1 MDNCLFCKIV
11 RGEIPSSKVYE
22 DDTVLAFRDIEPQAP
37 VHVLLIPK
45 EHFDSILE
53 VDEKT
58 FAHMK
63 TVVKKLHRRKRLP
76 RRHQYRQGRT
86 AERQAPAF
94 PHPRRTQ
101 HAVASGLMKKANT
114 AAEGIIHPLPLFFCP
129 KSKICLFSRE

>member
-63 TVVKKLHRRKRLP
+63 TVVKKLAVDLGIAENGFRVVINT
-76 RRHQYRQGRT
+76 GRDG
-86 AERQAPAF
+86 QQSVKH
-94 PHPRRTQ
+94 PHFHILGGRSMQWPP
-101 HAVASGLMKKANT
+101 G
-114 AAEGIIHPLPLFFCP
+114 
-129 KSKICLFSRE
+129 

>member
-63 TVVKKLHRRKRLP
+63 TVVKKLAVDLGIAENGFRVVINTDRDGQQSVKHL
-76 RRHQYRQGRT
+76 HFHILGGRSM
-86 AERQAPAF
+86 QWP
-94 PHPRRTQ
+94 P
-101 HAVASGLMKKANT
+101 G
-114 AAEGIIHPLPLFFCP
+114 
-129 KSKICLFSRE
+129 

>member
-37 VHVLLIPK
+37 VHVLLIQK

-63 TVVKKLHRRKRLP
+63 TVVKKLAVDLGIAENGFRVVINT
-76 RRHQYRQGRT
+76 GRDGQQSVKHLHFHILGG
-86 AERQAPAF
+86 RSMQWP
-94 PHPRRTQ
+94 P
-101 HAVASGLMKKANT
+101 G
-114 AAEGIIHPLPLFFCP
+114 
-129 KSKICLFSRE
+129 

>member
-22 DDTVLAFRDIEPQAP
+22 DDTVLAFMDIEPQAP

-45 EHFDSILE
+45 EHFDSIME

-63 TVVKKLHRRKRLP
+63 TVVKKLAVDLGIAENGFRVVINT
-76 RRHQYRQGRT
+76 GRDGQQSVKHLHFHILGG
-86 AERQAPAF
+86 RSMQWP
-94 PHPRRTQ
+94 P
-101 HAVASGLMKKANT
+101 G
-114 AAEGIIHPLPLFFCP
+114 
-129 KSKICLFSRE
+129 

>member
-22 DDTVLAFRDIEPQAP
+22 DCTFLAFRDIEPQAP
-37 VHVLLIPK
+37 VHVLLSPK

-63 TVVKKLHRRKRLP
+63 TVVKKLAVDLGIAENGFRVVINT
-76 RRHQYRQGRT
+76 GRDGQQSVKHLHFHILGG
-86 AERQAPAF
+86 RSMQWP
-94 PHPRRTQ
+94 P
-101 HAVASGLMKKANT
+101 G
-114 AAEGIIHPLPLFFCP
+114 
-129 KSKICLFSRE
+129 